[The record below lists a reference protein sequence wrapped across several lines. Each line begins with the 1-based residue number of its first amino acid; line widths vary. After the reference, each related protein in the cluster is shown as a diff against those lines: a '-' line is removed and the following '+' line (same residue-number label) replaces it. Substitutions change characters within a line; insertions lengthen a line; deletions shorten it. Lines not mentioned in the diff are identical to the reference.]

1 MYLKSLTVKPIL
13 LINLASQYFFQYHQT
28 NEQSVLL
35 RTGEWG
41 ETALQLALRL
51 ERSPEM
57 IRALLRGKGQEA
69 IDMNLEEYR
78 FKDYDNEDLHC
89 KDFFSS
95 FIS

>member
-1 MYLKSLTVKPIL
+1 LKLLTI
-13 LINLASQYFFQYHQT
+13 FQYHQT
-28 NEQSVLL
+28 NEQGVLL

-89 KDFFSS
+89 KDFSQ
-95 FIS
+95 FILCIIVLDRIIPIR